1 MIVAEIKPFKEIK
14 QAVTDCKKICILGC
28 EACVTICHAGGKKQV
43 AEVASQ
49 LRLAAKLDGNA
60 IEVKED
66 SVQRQCE
73 WEFIEP
79 LKEYIEDYD
88 IALSF
93 GCGIGTQF
101 LAERYPKVKIFPGLN
116 TTFMGAPIEPGVF
129 VERCAGCGNCVLGS
143 TGGICPVSR
152 CAKNLLNGPCGGSKN
167 GDCEVGNE
175 TPCVWQQIYDQLEGQ
190 NRLSLIESISPPK
203 DWSTSISNQPRKMV
217 LNHLK
222 KINNE

>member
-1 MIVAEIKPFKEIK
+1 MIVAEVKPFKEIK
-14 QAVTDCKKICILGC
+14 QAVANCKKICIVGC
-28 EACVTICHAGGKKQV
+28 EACVTICHAGGQKQV

-49 LRLAAKLDGNA
+49 LRLAGKLDGNA
-60 IEVKED
+60 IEVKES

-79 LKEYIEDYD
+79 LAEYIEDYD
-88 IALSF
+88 IVFSF

-101 LAERYPKVKIFPGLN
+101 LAERYTKVKVYPGLN

-129 VERCAGCGNCVLGS
+129 VVRCAGCGDCVLGS

-175 TPCVWQQIYDQLEGQ
+175 TPCVWQQIYDQLEKQ
-190 NRLSLIESISPPK
+190 DRLSLIDPISPPK
-203 DWSTSISNQPRKMV
+203 DWSTSASNQPRKMV

-222 KINNE
+222 KINN